1 MELYLLTKPANED
14 KSISHRLLRIKNTQ
28 WELTGPWDLSN
39 QSAIPDFACIS
50 YVWGPKS
57 QHIANS
63 LHQGRKMSPW
73 TLPSF
78 AAAISLAA
86 TTKSAEVAA
95 FWIDAFCVPVAEPA
109 RAATL
114 ASMGYIYSAAKEVIV
129 ALMPER
135 SFAIKELSRSRG
147 SDGLSD
153 QSLQSLENDEWIRS
167 VWTYQEVVN
176 SKQLYLTTTNM
187 SDPNS
192 IDGNTFL
199 NRLGY
204 SLEIYR
210 KSRGLDQVDLRRIHP
225 MLDAFDDLVSDW
237 RISDYTERSAFQ
249 VMSNLDRRQV
259 SEQKNYY
266 YSMIGSI
273 HKQPLERPPGL
284 SMEGLI
290 ETTMQLCEQKSD
302 YSFIFCTASRDN
314 TPGRRWRPSREKLS
328 SILPWFS
335 SGSRQSGRHDSAG
348 LWLERV
354 ICLQPLEIPTPT
366 VSEEEINWNWLKELP
381 DFISKRARG
390 RPRQTVEQDIPDLLA
405 ALGFKGKRDFL
416 RTDTGVFYPLEM
428 PPSHSTPEVI
438 SSSEV
443 YWMFGSPGLV
453 RWKDRGTFTYSPGV
467 YIGTVNRS
475 QVSDCLLL

>member
-1 MELYLLTKPANED
+1 
-14 KSISHRLLRIKNTQ
+14 
-28 WELTGPWDLSN
+28 
-39 QSAIPDFACIS
+39 
-50 YVWGPKS
+50 
-57 QHIANS
+57 
-63 LHQGRKMSPW
+63 MSPW

-78 AAAISLAA
+78 PAAISLAA

-187 SDPNS
+187 SDPDS

-225 MLDAFDDLVSDW
+225 MLDAFDDLLCPIW
-237 RISDYTERSAFQ
+237 
-249 VMSNLDRRQV
+249 
-259 SEQKNYY
+259 
-266 YSMIGSI
+266 IGD
-273 HKQPLERPPGL
+273 K
-284 SMEGLI
+284 
-290 ETTMQLCEQKSD
+290 
-302 YSFIFCTASRDN
+302 
-314 TPGRRWRPSREKLS
+314 
-328 SILPWFS
+328 
-335 SGSRQSGRHDSAG
+335 
-348 LWLERV
+348 
-354 ICLQPLEIPTPT
+354 
-366 VSEEEINWNWLKELP
+366 
-381 DFISKRARG
+381 
-390 RPRQTVEQDIPDLLA
+390 
-405 ALGFKGKRDFL
+405 
-416 RTDTGVFYPLEM
+416 
-428 PPSHSTPEVI
+428 
-438 SSSEV
+438 
-443 YWMFGSPGLV
+443 
-453 RWKDRGTFTYSPGV
+453 
-467 YIGTVNRS
+467 
-475 QVSDCLLL
+475 

>member
-28 WELTGPWDLSN
+28 WELTGPWDLSS

-95 FWIDAFCVPVAEPA
+95 LWIDSFCVPVAEPA

-187 SDPNS
+187 SDPDS

-225 MLDAFDDLVSDW
+225 MLDAFDDL
-237 RISDYTERSAFQ
+237 
-249 VMSNLDRRQV
+249 
-259 SEQKNYY
+259 
-266 YSMIGSI
+266 
-273 HKQPLERPPGL
+273 PLERPPGL

-314 TPGRRWRPSREKLS
+314 TPGRRWRPSREKLC